1 MPVYQTTP
9 FKPSPTLLVP
19 GIPEYV
25 FGSYNDKTGPTL
37 GYVQSNSAAATTGTL
52 VFRIV
57 SGNVPIMGA
66 LITVIGT
73 ANSTGVFNVTNAT
86 IITVTC
92 TDAGICTVTYAVSS
106 TTQAS
111 LADGGQVSIPQPE
124 IGERF
129 ILTGGESPSFNE
141 NSVPVVMPYGDATS
155 NLNQA
160 ITVVVSFPS
169 LPTTGVVTLQQAIKD
184 IDSEYATV
192 ATVATVTGG
201 AVTAAGSQ
209 ITVDPTLGRFFRLH
223 SEGTGGTLPTIV
235 GKIMM

>member
-1 MPVYQTTP
+1 
-9 FKPSPTLLVP
+9 
-19 GIPEYV
+19 
-25 FGSYNDKTGPTL
+25 
-37 GYVQSNSAAATTGTL
+37 
-52 VFRIV
+52 
-57 SGNVPIMGA
+57 
-66 LITVIGT
+66 
-73 ANSTGVFNVTNAT
+73 
-86 IITVTC
+86 
-92 TDAGICTVTYAVSS
+92 VTYAVSS

-124 IGERF
+124 IGEPF
-129 ILTGGESPSFNE
+129 AVGNSE

-160 ITVVVSFPS
+160 VTVVVSFPS